1 MKKALFSA
9 VVTDGYDA
17 RRFCSTQKAAI
28 FLGVSQSTVQLWVE
42 NGILR
47 AWRTAGG
54 HRRISMDSIE
64 KLVRARQDSVGAP
77 ILSKDNTKPGK
88 VLLVDQDRKL
98 LSLYEIE
105 MKRWNLPMVIMK
117 AVDGFKALIKIGE
130 ERPDVL
136 VIDLNMSGMDVG
148 HMIRVLHQKA
158 VCHDIAIIVISSLE
172 MNTVKAMCLPIDIT
186 VFTKPVAFD
195 QLRSAVESALATA
208 TAGKPDEDCL

>member
-1 MKKALFSA
+1 M
-9 VVTDGYDA
+9 
-17 RRFCSTQKAAI
+17 
-28 FLGVSQSTVQLWVE
+28 
-42 NGILR
+42 
-47 AWRTAGG
+47 
-54 HRRISMDSIE
+54 
-64 KLVRARQDSVGAP
+64 
-77 ILSKDNTKPGK
+77 
-88 VLLVDQDRKL
+88 VDQDRKL